1 MSSTIRSQPAAAAA
15 STPGLYARH
24 SSDGNNNG
32 RSSSSSMCSTLWVE
46 RFIDRNEKGERKKNG
61 KKFHSTKTTRRLYCV
76 IILDVFFSLRRLLK
90 TRPSWRR
97 IKSGPSFSVQVVG
110 QHLMNFLLDI
120 AIDGIQFEIM
130 TRTHTRISLNIL
142 WIFNSV

>member
-76 IILDVFFSLRRLLK
+76 IILDVFFSLRRFIEDPPLL
-90 TRPSWRR
+90 TADQIWALLLRSSCW
-97 IKSGPSFSVQVVG
+97 STLDEFSSRYRNRWNSIRDNDAHAHADIS
-110 QHLMNFLLDI
+110 QHFMDI
-120 AIDGIQFEIM
+120 
-130 TRTHTRISLNIL
+130 
-142 WIFNSV
+142 